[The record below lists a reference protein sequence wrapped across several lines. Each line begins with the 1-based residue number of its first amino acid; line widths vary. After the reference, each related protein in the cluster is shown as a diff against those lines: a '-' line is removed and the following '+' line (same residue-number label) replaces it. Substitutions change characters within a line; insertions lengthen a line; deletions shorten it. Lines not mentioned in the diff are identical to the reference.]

1 MIKVDGIKLAITES
15 EDLLKIKAC
24 KKANV
29 NINKIK
35 YFNILKKS
43 LDARNKANLKYV
55 YSVEMDYDCPKEEK
69 EVYKN
74 YNYPKNKTVIVGS
87 GPSGLFC
94 ALYLARRGFNPLVI
108 ERGKNV
114 DERKQSIEKFYTEKT
129 LDVNSNVQFGEGGAG
144 TFSDGKL
151 NTGVK
156 SEHKNTILNEF
167 ILHGAPKEI
176 AYDNKPHIGS
186 DKLPLVIKGIR
197 EEIISLG
204 GAFMFS
210 TLMTDIKVEDG
221 KVTGVFIK
229 DLTTQKE
236 DFIQAENVIL
246 AIGHSARDTYYAL
259 YNKGVYSEAKDI
271 AVGVRIEHLSEDINR
286 VQYGKNN
293 LNKGLP
299 TADYKLTSN
308 VNGRGVFT
316 FCMCP
321 GGYVVG
327 ASSEEKGVVVNGMSN
342 YARDNVNSNS
352 AVVVQ
357 VRKEDFG
364 SDPIKGIEYL
374 RELERKA
381 YNESGDYKAPVQ
393 LFGDFLKGKQS
404 KSFGKVK
411 PTYPI
416 GTVFARLDKLL
427 PNYIVECLKGAI
439 LDMDKRLR
447 GFALPD
453 AVLTGV
459 ETRTSSPMRFT
470 RDEDLMSV
478 NVKNL
483 YPVGETGYAGG
494 IMSAAIDGI
503 KTATLIAKRYER

>member
-1 MIKVDGIKLAITES
+1 MIKVDGIKLALTES
-15 EDLLKIKAC
+15 EDLLKIKAS

-29 NINKIK
+29 NPDKIK
-35 YFNILKKS
+35 YFKILKKS
-43 LDARNKANLKYV
+43 LDARNKADLKYV
-55 YSVEMDYDCPKEEK
+55 YSVEIDFNLPKEEK
-69 EVYKN
+69 ETYPN
-74 YNYPKNKTVIVGS
+74 YNYPKNKAVIVGS

-94 ALYLARRGFNPLVI
+94 ALYLARRGFNPLII

-114 DERKQSIEKFYTEKT
+114 EDRKESIEKFYSERV

-156 SEHKNTILNEF
+156 SEYKNAILKEF
-167 ILHGAPKEI
+167 ISHGAPKEI

-186 DKLPLVIKGIR
+186 DKLPFVIKSIR

-204 GAFMFS
+204 GTFKFS
-210 TLMTDIKVEDG
+210 TLMTDVSVENG
-221 KVTGVFIK
+221 EVTGVYLK
-229 DLTTQKE
+229 DLLTNKE
-236 DFIQAENVIL
+236 EYIKTAFVVL
-246 AIGHSARDTYYAL
+246 AIGHSARDTYYTL
-259 YNKGVYSEAKDI
+259 YNKGVYAEAKDI

-286 VQYGKNN
+286 AQYGKNN

-327 ASSEEKGVVVNGMSN
+327 ASSEENGVVVNGMSN

-357 VRKEDFG
+357 VKKEDFA

-374 RELERKA
+374 RDLERKA
-381 YNESGDYKAPVQ
+381 YNVSGDYKAPVQ
-393 LFGDFLKGKQS
+393 LFGDFQKGRQS
-404 KSFGKVK
+404 KAFGKVK

-427 PNYIVECLKGAI
+427 PNYIVEGLKGAI
-439 LDMDKRLR
+439 SDMDKRLR
-447 GFALPD
+447 GFASPE

-470 RDEDLMSV
+470 RDESLMSV

-494 IMSAAIDGI
+494 IMSAAIDGV
-503 KTATLIAKRYER
+503 KTATVIAKRYEV